1 MSRMGI
7 AVKPS
12 ARSLAACPKICYT
25 AIDEDW
31 PAPMPECL
39 AAHLAVYEGT
49 GANMSNIV
57 DIIQSAQ
64 GGQIIENLS
73 DRFGLASWQTRAA
86 VDSLL
91 PALVAALS
99 KAAEQPDSLRP
110 LLDAANDAAHRA
122 AFENAEE
129 AHSQASLDGGDAIVA
144 HLFGSAAAAGE
155 VSQLAARESGLR
167 ADVLQRLLPVLVSIA
182 AGGLGSTLE
191 RQGVAAVLDQP
202 TEPPAPA
209 PKGGWLA
216 GLFASLFGTKPAPQP
231 RTAPPADAL
240 QEALDHI
247 RKTLTAPADAERRPD
262 LDELLG
268 RIFTSARG

>member
-1 MSRMGI
+1 
-7 AVKPS
+7 
-12 ARSLAACPKICYT
+12 
-25 AIDEDW
+25 
-31 PAPMPECL
+31 MPEC
-39 AAHLAVYEGT
+39 LAVYEGT

-209 PKGGWLA
+209 PKGGWLT

-231 RTAPPADAL
+231 QTAPPADAL